1 MSSKIL
7 LDYFFPITAITPT
20 SQASTAFLKNVLAIV
35 KPKVGAVEDTPTLC
49 TTKTAVD
56 AFSDTNVEVDELF
69 DAGMNR
75 VWVMASDDLT
85 DVGTN
90 IADKIGE
97 FFTIL
102 ITSDFSDA
110 EIDARAMGDFA
121 GVLAAASTDD
131 AKNTTRAAIENFSAW
146 HTNGTVK
153 SKNMFYAFGKL
164 LSNESGWKNQQF
176 ITMPYADDV
185 DTIGEAENL
194 FDDSIS
200 FVGDDSEFGKRLMLF
215 AVGGKAIVEPYIKK
229 NIQIDMQSAALT
241 YVSGN
246 QPSYTF
252 KHAALIEDELQKVIQ
267 EYIDDDEIEA
277 GTVEVT
283 IGDEQFVAEADIN
296 ISEPSALWRIFGEM
310 RSTL

>member
-1 MSSKIL
+1 MSKIL

-20 SQASTAFLKNVLAIV
+20 SEASTAFLKNVLVIV
-35 KPKVGAVEDTPTLC
+35 KPKVGATEDTPTLC
-49 TTKTAVD
+49 TSKSAVD
-56 AFSDTNVEVDELF
+56 AFTTDNAEADELF

-75 VWVMASDDLT
+75 VWVMASDDLEG
-85 DVGTN
+85 VGED
-90 IADKIGE
+90 IADYLSN

-102 ITSDFSDA
+102 ISSDFSDA
-110 EIDARAMGDFA
+110 EIDARVIGSTFK
-121 GVLAAASTDD
+121 GVIAAASTDD
-131 AKNTTRAAIENFSAW
+131 AKNATRAAIENFCAF
-146 HTNGTVK
+146 HTDSTVK

-164 LSNESGWKNQQF
+164 LSASGWKNQQYV
-176 ITMPYADDV
+176 TMPYADDV
-185 DTIGEAENL
+185 DTVGEAEAL

-200 FVGDDSEFGKRLMLF
+200 FVGNDDEFGKKLMLF
-215 AVGGKAIVEPYIKK
+215 AVGGKAIVEPYIKR

-252 KHAALIEDELQKVIQ
+252 KHAALIEDELKKVLQ
-267 EYIDDDEIEA
+267 EYIDDDEIET

-296 ISEPSALWRIFGEM
+296 IAEPSALWRIDGTF